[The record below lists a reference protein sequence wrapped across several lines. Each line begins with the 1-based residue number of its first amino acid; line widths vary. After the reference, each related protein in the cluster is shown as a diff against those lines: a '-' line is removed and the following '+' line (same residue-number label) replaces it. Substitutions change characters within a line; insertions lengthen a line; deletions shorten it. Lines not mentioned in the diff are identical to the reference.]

1 MAEDLAELTLTGLH
15 EALAATLAHTPGINL
30 RTPVLDLGCGS
41 GAWLARLARHGF
53 TNLRGVDS
61 GSMVPMTPSSAYV
74 CSQADIDDPDLRL
87 GEARFGLI
95 TAIEVIEH
103 VENPGRLLAHV
114 RHYLARDGY
123 LLLTTPNVH
132 SVRARVRFAITGKLA
147 GFDRTNAPFE
157 PTHIYP
163 VFITCLDRLL
173 PRYGLETVQRWTYS
187 PVGGSGSRLAAR
199 IVAALCAAAFPN
211 QYPGDLLCVLV
222 RHMKNQAG

>member
-1 MAEDLAELTLTGLH
+1 MAEELAELAQAGLH
-15 EALAATLAHTPGINL
+15 ESLIEKVLQIPVNRETS
-30 RTPVLDLGCGS
+30 VLDLGCGS

-53 TNLRGVDS
+53 TDLRGVDN
-61 GSMVPMTPSSAYV
+61 GSMVPMAAGSGYT
-74 CSQADIDDPDLRL
+74 CSQADLDHPDLGL
-87 GEARFGLI
+87 GDAKFGLI

-103 VENPGRLLAHV
+103 VENPGHLLGHV
-114 RHYLARDGY
+114 RRHLAADGY
-123 LLLTTPNVH
+123 FLLTTPNVH

-187 PVGGSGSRLAAR
+187 PIGGSGSRLAAQ
-199 IVAALCAAAFPN
+199 IVAALCAAALPN

>member
-1 MAEDLAELTLTGLH
+1 MAEDLAELTLAGLH
-15 EALAATLAHTPGINL
+15 EALAATLAQTPGINL

-41 GAWLARLARHGF
+41 GAWLARLARQGF

-61 GSMVPMTPSSAYV
+61 GSMVPITPSSAYV

-103 VENPGRLLAHV
+103 VENPGHFLGHV
-114 RHYLARDGY
+114 RRYLARDGY

-147 GFDRTNAPFE
+147 GFDRTNVPFE

-173 PRYGLETVQRWTYS
+173 PRYGLETVRRWTYP

-199 IVAALCAAAFPN
+199 MAAALLASVFPN
-211 QYPGDLLCVLV
+211 EYPGDLLCVLA
-222 RHMKNQAG
+222 RQMKPQAG